1 MAINKVKTL
10 ACEGSETIPEEEFLL
25 SAKEASSAAT
35 ELLITARSFK
45 LNSIADK

>member
-1 MAINKVKTL
+1 MAINHVKEL
-10 ACEGSETIPEEEFLL
+10 AIKGCDTVSEEEFLS
-25 SAKEASSAAT
+25 SAKEASSSAT